1 MIIKMPR
8 FWVFALIDFVLTALA
23 WVIFLYLFGGGVASI
38 LKGDMPGIAV
48 PLASRLLPFLYTLLV
63 YIVIAIG
70 IGLVLFAWAK
80 YNEIR
85 FGRFDRRKTPGPVSN
100 GKLASRF
107 GITDAP
113 LAVLRHNRSEEHTS
127 ELQSLM
133 RLSYA
138 FLCLKKIIRHN

>member
-63 YIVIAIG
+63 YIVVAIG
-70 IGLVLFAWAK
+70 IGLVLFAWSK
-80 YNEIR
+80 YKEIR
-85 FGRFDRRKTPGPVSN
+85 LCRDRKNVVY
-100 GKLASRF
+100 GKRGSCR
-107 GITDAP
+107 GE
-113 LAVLRHNRSEEHTS
+113 S
-127 ELQSLM
+127 
-133 RLSYA
+133 
-138 FLCLKKIIRHN
+138 